1 MNYAPANPIPPA
13 MEVDVAD
20 IVTDR
25 TIHVDCG
32 DGVRMTVPRPDWLW
46 PLIHRRPEPDRGTK
60 CDDRML
66 AAGVF
71 ESYLYLIQDCTKD
84 EAWRRIRLMRHA
96 VFNQVR
102 ASSSDAS
109 PDGKVE
115 S

>member
-1 MNYAPANPIPPA
+1 M
-13 MEVDVAD
+13 AD

-32 DGVRMTVPRPDWLW
+32 NGARMTVPRPDWLW
-46 PLIHRRPEPDRGTK
+46 PLTHTRPEPDRGTQ

-71 ESYLYLIQDCTKD
+71 ESYLYLIRNCTKD
-84 EAWRRIRLMRHA
+84 EAWRRIKIM
-96 VFNQVR
+96 R
-102 ASSSDAS
+102 ASLSAS
-109 PDGKVE
+109 TPVRP